1 MVGERTGVGGGE
13 FVCMD
18 ALSDLSFSPIMLTC
32 LLFRFMLINYSS
44 NHRRNRGFALEAM
57 DQLEPGLFQR
67 MFRVDRPTFDEI
79 VGRITPFLRQRNER
93 KACNSSG
100 SAITVRTRVA
110 VTLRWLAGASYL
122 DLCFA
127 WGISSGT
134 FYSRRGVLWP
144 TISAMDKAFSMG
156 FPRDDPERLELLA
169 AGFRRHSGGVMDGC
183 VLAVDG
189 FGVTV
194 RCPFKNDVERRKDYR
209 FRKGGFAIIV
219 LAGCDIDGRF
229 ISATASHSGS
239 TNDIIAWQDSQLRY
253 FLEEERGLP
262 SKYFFIGDE
271 AFTNTQQFLSPW
283 PGRGL
288 DRYKDSFNYWL
299 SHSRQCVER
308 SFGMLTKRF
317 GIFWRPFQFAFDR
330 WSTVVLVC
338 MKLHNLCLD
347 RNLEIPSHRFME
359 DVQENDQWVV
369 YDNYRDDD
377 AALRGYPRGDRRRDM
392 TYKLEQLGITR
403 PIHAE
408 VNSRCN

>member
-1 MVGERTGVGGGE
+1 
-13 FVCMD
+13 MD
-18 ALSDLSFSPIMLTC
+18 RLD
-32 LLFRFMLINYSS
+32 
-44 NHRRNRGFALEAM
+44 
-57 DQLEPGLFQR
+57 PGLFQR

-79 VGRITPFLRQRNER
+79 HGKIAPFLRSRNEV
-93 KACNSSG
+93 KARNSSG
-100 SAITVRTRVA
+100 SEIPVRTRLA

-127 WGISSGT
+127 WGISSSS

-144 TISAMDKAFSMG
+144 TISAIDKAFSMG
-156 FPRDDPERLELLA
+156 FPINDIGRLEQLA
-169 AGFRRHSGGVMDGC
+169 EGFRAHSGGIMDGC

-194 RCPFKNDVERRKDYR
+194 RCPFKDDVERQKDYR

-219 LAGCDIDGRF
+219 LAGCDVNGRF
-229 ISATASHSGS
+229 ICATARHSGS
-239 TNDIIAWQDSQLRY
+239 TNDIVAWQDSKLCY
-253 FLEEERGLP
+253 FLEVEKGLP

-288 DRYKDSFNYWL
+288 DSYRDSFNYWL

-308 SFGMLTKRF
+308 SFGMLTKRW
-317 GIFWRPFQFAFDR
+317 GIFWRAFNFSFHR

-347 RNLEIPSHRFME
+347 RNLDIPVHRFSE
-359 DVQENDQWVV
+359 DVRVGDEWVV
-369 YDNYRDDD
+369 YDNYREDDTE
-377 AALRGYPRGDRRRDM
+377 LRGYPRGDRRKDI
-392 TYKLEQLGITR
+392 TLKLEQLGITR
-403 PIHAE
+403 PIHAAM
-408 VNSRCN
+408 NSRCN